1 MNDFVRDKLTRKDG
15 SIPLW
20 AEMVA
25 GGTVSIST
33 RYLNGFGAKITA
45 CHYGLLFYFIWD
57 NFAEV
62 ITNSVFL
69 INSAIFCLFSFA
81 VI

>member
-33 RYLNGFGAKITA
+33 RYLNGFQGEMTA
-45 CHYGLLFYFIWD
+45 YDYDLLFYFIWD

-62 ITNSVFL
+62 FTNSVL
-69 INSAIFCLFSFA
+69 YL
-81 VI
+81 

>member
-33 RYLNGFGAKITA
+33 RYLNGFGGKMTA
-45 CHYGLLFYFIWD
+45 CDYGLLFYFIWD

-62 ITNSVFL
+62 FTNSVL
-69 INSAIFCLFSFA
+69 YL
-81 VI
+81 

>member
-33 RYLNGFGAKITA
+33 RYLNGFGGKMNA
-45 CHYGLLFYFIWD
+45 CDYG
-57 NFAEV
+57 
-62 ITNSVFL
+62 
-69 INSAIFCLFSFA
+69 
-81 VI
+81 